1 MFEMRSLRYSSGYCV
16 YSMLFA
22 TLRARAQAEVAAAI
36 KKIGTRRVHVSA
48 KKCDSHFHHL
58 L

>member
-1 MFEMRSLRYSSGYCV
+1 MAKTIQIY
-16 YSMLFA
+16 
-22 TLRARAQAEVAAAI
+22 RADKHCGEESFTSYQYHI
-36 KKIGTRRVHVSA
+36 KIGTRRVHVSA